1 MPSSKLDY
9 LSKYTSEKKSKKDKK
24 KKSKKTKRSL
34 YVDEDGDDFIPSEP
48 IVGLGDD
55 GPTIVVNGEI
65 NALNELPDNRPVESM
80 TMSVEDEARSKKR
93 KKNKSKERRQRYDSD
108 DDSPPHDRSK
118 SHKSGRRR
126 YDSDDDDD
134 DGAGAGGKL
143 MENRDAQKRNDSYDE
158 AEGGRTRR
166 KRYDSDDDDG
176 SSTRNKSGKRR
187 HDSDDESI
195 EKNMQRKRKRFDSD
209 DEDSDRS
216 NSRKMTSGHNA
227 GLQSSDH
234 FKKTEQKIRKKK
246 LGTEEKLER
255 GETVYRNKDGTELD
269 AQDSEKNYDD
279 KESDPLWNLGAVQK
293 RQILEMSEERNK
305 MSEGTFARSVNDV
318 DLYQKDILRAEDPM
332 ARESRGNVN
341 KKIYK
346 GPQPKPN
353 RFGIRPGYRWDGI
366 DRGNGFEDQV
376 VGALYA
382 KGRKKEERY
391 KWSCADM

>member
-1 MPSSKLDY
+1 MSSSKLDY

-24 KKSKKTKRSL
+24 KKSKKTKRPL
-34 YVDEDGDDFIPSEP
+34 YVDEDGDDFVPPEP
-48 IVGLGDD
+48 IEGLGDD
-55 GPTIVVNGEI
+55 GPTIVVNGEL
-65 NALNELPDNRPVESM
+65 NALNELPDNLPLES
-80 TMSVEDEARSKKR
+80 MSVEDEARSKKR

-108 DDSPPHDRSK
+108 DGSPPPRDRSK
-118 SHKSGRRR
+118 SNKSGRMRH
-126 YDSDDDDD
+126 DSDDDIGSGD
-134 DGAGAGGKL
+134 KL
-143 MENRDAQKRNDSYDE
+143 MENRDAQRRYDSDDE

-176 SSTRNKSGKRR
+176 SSKRNTTGTRR
-187 HDSDDESI
+187 HDSDDQSSER
-195 EKNMQRKRKRFDSD
+195 NVQLKRKRFDSD
-209 DEDSDRS
+209 DENSDRS

-227 GLQSSDH
+227 GLQSSDR
-234 FKKTEQKIRKKK
+234 FKQTEQKIRQKK

-255 GETVYRNKDGTELD
+255 GETVYRNKDGKELD
-269 AQDSEKNYDD
+269 DQDSKKNYDD

-293 RQILEMSEERNK
+293 RQILAISEERNK
-305 MSEGTFARSVNDV
+305 MSEGTFARTVNEV
-318 DLYQKDILRAEDPM
+318 DLYQKDILRADDPM
-332 ARESRGNVN
+332 AKQSRDYGN

-376 VGALYA
+376 LGTIYA
-382 KGRKKEERY
+382 KGRKNEDRY